1 MSVIEKVS
9 SISNELANILD
20 FAAKNET
27 IKTDFENYIK
37 PSALTMHP
45 NQKFI
50 RCLSATFLSVF

>member
-27 IKTDFENYIK
+27 IKTDFENYLKTIG
-37 PSALTMHP
+37 A
-45 NQKFI
+45 
-50 RCLSATFLSVF
+50 

>member
-27 IKTDFENYIK
+27 IKTDFENYLKTIGAYNAPTK
-37 PSALTMHP
+37 KH
-45 NQKFI
+45 F
-50 RCLSATFLSVF
+50 